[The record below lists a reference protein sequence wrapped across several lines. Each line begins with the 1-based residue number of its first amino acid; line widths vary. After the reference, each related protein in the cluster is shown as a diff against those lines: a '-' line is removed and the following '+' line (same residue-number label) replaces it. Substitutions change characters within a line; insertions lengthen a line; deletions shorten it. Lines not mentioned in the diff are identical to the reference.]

1 MNYDEI
7 LTKEEALRRRRAEL
21 LNTLADI
28 EKELAA
34 IRELTLE
41 ADMCAPH

>member
-7 LTKEEALRRRRAEL
+7 LIREDALRRRRAEL

-28 EKELAA
+28 DRELAE
-34 IRELTLE
+34 IREMTLE